1 MFLRSAIEEIN
12 GFRFMID
19 KLEIQSGLAKR
30 VLNTLPYL
38 RTAEA
43 IAQELDK
50 TEVTRNILQT
60 SELTDTITKIKVK
73 LMQVKDV
80 RGTANRVTESQILD
94 DIELFELKAFSLLV
108 VEMRELLL
116 SANITVVTLPD
127 LEPVVNI
134 LDPEKMRI
142 PHFYVYDAY
151 SPELAALRAKMKTL
165 KMDEKTEERVLD
177 QLQFEHTELED
188 RIREKLSEQIHPYK
202 KEINEALVNT
212 ATLDILLA
220 KAQQTIDMQLCKPEI
235 STSTTRYIKIF
246 NPQVKEVLWQEG
258 KKFQAIDIDIKQGA
272 CLITGAN
279 MAGKSVILK
288 TVALAQTLFQFGFYV
303 PAEQAEIA
311 LVDEVLLCIG
321 DEQSELSG
329 LSSYASE
336 MLRVNAIVQ
345 DVKAGKNA
353 LILIDELA
361 RTTNPTEGKAIVNAM
376 LDFLTDKGARSLIT
390 SHYSGIK
397 ARCKKMRVKGFVK
410 EHVQGQLTINNINEF
425 IDYSLIEDTLDSV
438 PQEAMRIARILGVD
452 EELLDKAEEFLDDEE
467 KKNRN

>member
-1 MFLRSAIEEIN
+1 
-12 GFRFMID
+12 
-19 KLEIQSGLAKR
+19 
-30 VLNTLPYL
+30 
-38 RTAEA
+38 
-43 IAQELDK
+43 
-50 TEVTRNILQT
+50 
-60 SELTDTITKIKVK
+60 
-73 LMQVKDV
+73 
-80 RGTANRVTESQILD
+80 
-94 DIELFELKAFSLLV
+94 
-108 VEMRELLL
+108 
-116 SANITVVTLPD
+116 
-127 LEPVVNI
+127 
-134 LDPEKMRI
+134 
-142 PHFYVYDAY
+142 
-151 SPELAALRAKMKTL
+151 MKTL

-258 KKFQAIDIDIKQGA
+258 KKFQAIDIDIEQGA

-329 LSSYASE
+329 LSSLPRKCY
-336 MLRVNAIVQ
+336 R
-345 DVKAGKNA
+345 
-353 LILIDELA
+353 
-361 RTTNPTEGKAIVNAM
+361 
-376 LDFLTDKGARSLIT
+376 
-390 SHYSGIK
+390 
-397 ARCKKMRVKGFVK
+397 
-410 EHVQGQLTINNINEF
+410 
-425 IDYSLIEDTLDSV
+425 
-438 PQEAMRIARILGVD
+438 
-452 EELLDKAEEFLDDEE
+452 
-467 KKNRN
+467 

>member
-1 MFLRSAIEEIN
+1 
-12 GFRFMID
+12 
-19 KLEIQSGLAKR
+19 
-30 VLNTLPYL
+30 
-38 RTAEA
+38 
-43 IAQELDK
+43 
-50 TEVTRNILQT
+50 
-60 SELTDTITKIKVK
+60 
-73 LMQVKDV
+73 
-80 RGTANRVTESQILD
+80 
-94 DIELFELKAFSLLV
+94 
-108 VEMRELLL
+108 
-116 SANITVVTLPD
+116 
-127 LEPVVNI
+127 
-134 LDPEKMRI
+134 MRI

-258 KKFQAIDIDIKQGA
+258 KKFQAIDIDIEQGA

-425 IDYSLIEDTLDSV
+425 IDYSLIEDTHDSV

>member
-1 MFLRSAIEEIN
+1 MILREAIRQVR
-12 GFRFMID
+12 GFRYMIEQLD
-19 KLEIQSGLAKR
+19 ICSAVGRR
-30 VLNTLPYL
+30 VLYDLPWL
-38 RTAEA
+38 DSKSRLEAEFER
-43 IAQELDK
+43 IQKIMVLFEQPENESRL
-50 TEVTRNILQT
+50 ER
-60 SELTDTITKIKVK
+60 LTGK
-73 LMQVKDV
+73 LMQVRDI
-80 RGTANRVTESQILD
+80 RGTIGRMAMEQVLD
-94 DIELFELKAFSLLV
+94 DLELFELKTFALCSEEIRGLVEEWRIVLLP
-108 VEMRELLL
+108 E
-116 SANITVVTLPD
+116 
-127 LEPVVNI
+127 LEPVVRL
-134 LDPEKMRI
+134 LDPEGNRI
-142 PHFYVYDAY
+142 PHFYIYDTY
-151 SPELAALRAKMKTL
+151 SAELARLRAEIKQKSL
-165 KMDEKTEERVLD
+165 QGAEER
-177 QLQFEHTELED
+177 ELEALYVQSVVLED
-188 RIREKLSEQIHPYK
+188 KVREELSVQLRPYHDDLK
-202 KEINEALVNT
+202 QALEAVGL
-212 ATLDILLA
+212 LDVVLA
-220 KAQQTIDMQLCKPEI
+220 KARQAIRGQLTLPQIPEEGEMV
-235 STSTTRYIKIF
+235 F
-246 NPQVKEVLWQEG
+246 EGLFHPQIREILEQEG
-258 KKFQAIDIDIKQGA
+258 RAFQAVDLKLEKGTTV
-272 CLITGAN
+272 ITGAN

-410 EHVQGQLTINNINEF
+410 EHVKGLLTINNINEF
-425 IDYSLIEDTLDSV
+425 IDYSLIEDTHDSV

-467 KKNRN
+467 KNRN

>member
-1 MFLRSAIEEIN
+1 
-12 GFRFMID
+12 
-19 KLEIQSGLAKR
+19 
-30 VLNTLPYL
+30 
-38 RTAEA
+38 
-43 IAQELDK
+43 
-50 TEVTRNILQT
+50 
-60 SELTDTITKIKVK
+60 
-73 LMQVKDV
+73 
-80 RGTANRVTESQILD
+80 
-94 DIELFELKAFSLLV
+94 
-108 VEMRELLL
+108 
-116 SANITVVTLPD
+116 
-127 LEPVVNI
+127 
-134 LDPEKMRI
+134 
-142 PHFYVYDAY
+142 
-151 SPELAALRAKMKTL
+151 
-165 KMDEKTEERVLD
+165 MDGKTEERVLD
-177 QLQFEHTELED
+177 QLLFEHTELED

-202 KEINEALVNT
+202 KEINEALTNT

-235 STSTTRYIKIF
+235 STGTTRYTKIF

-258 KKFQAIDIDIKQGA
+258 KKFQAIDIDIEQGA

-376 LDFLTDKGARSLIT
+376 LDFLTDQQARSLIT

-410 EHVQGQLTINNINEF
+410 EYVKGQLTINNINEY
-425 IDYSLIEDTLDSV
+425 IDYSLIEDTHDSV
-438 PQEAMRIARILGVD
+438 PQEAMRIARILGID

>member
-1 MFLRSAIEEIN
+1 
-12 GFRFMID
+12 MID

-30 VLNTLPYL
+30 ILNTLPYL
-38 RTAEA
+38 HTPEA

-50 TEVTRNILQT
+50 TEVMRNILQT
-60 SELTDTITKIKVK
+60 SERTDTITKIKVK
-73 LMQVKDV
+73 LMQVKDI
-80 RGTANRVTESQILD
+80 RGTANRVTELQILD

-151 SPELAALRAKMKTL
+151 SPELAALRTKMKTL
-165 KMDEKTEERVLD
+165 QMDEKTEERVLD

-202 KEINEALVNT
+202 KEINEALTNT

-258 KKFQAIDIDIKQGA
+258 KKFQAIDIDIEQGA

-279 MAGKSVILK
+279 MAGKSVNFS
-288 TVALAQTLFQFGFYV
+288 VPLAQTLFQFGFYV

-452 EELLDKAEEFLDDEE
+452 EELLDKAEEFLNDEE
-467 KKNRN
+467 KENRN

>member
-1 MFLRSAIEEIN
+1 MA
-12 GFRFMID
+12 
-19 KLEIQSGLAKR
+19 
-30 VLNTLPYL
+30 
-38 RTAEA
+38 
-43 IAQELDK
+43 
-50 TEVTRNILQT
+50 
-60 SELTDTITKIKVK
+60 
-73 LMQVKDV
+73 
-80 RGTANRVTESQILD
+80 
-94 DIELFELKAFSLLV
+94 
-108 VEMRELLL
+108 
-116 SANITVVTLPD
+116 
-127 LEPVVNI
+127 
-134 LDPEKMRI
+134 
-142 PHFYVYDAY
+142 
-151 SPELAALRAKMKTL
+151 
-165 KMDEKTEERVLD
+165 
-177 QLQFEHTELED
+177 
-188 RIREKLSEQIHPYK
+188 
-202 KEINEALVNT
+202 NT

-235 STSTTRYIKIF
+235 SSGTTRYIKIF

-258 KKFQAIDIDIKQGA
+258 KKFQAIDIDIEQGA

-410 EHVQGQLTINNINEF
+410 EHVKGLLTINNINEF
-425 IDYSLIEDTLDSV
+425 IDYSLIEDTHDSV

-467 KKNRN
+467 KNRN

>member
-1 MFLRSAIEEIN
+1 MLLRSAIEEVN
-12 GFRFMID
+12 GFRYMID
-19 KLEIQSGLAKR
+19 QLEIQSGLAKR
-30 VLNTLPYL
+30 VLNTQPYL
-38 RTAEA
+38 HTKEEIVAK
-43 IAQELDK
+43 LDK
-50 TEVTRNILQT
+50 TEATVNFLRDSL
-60 SELTDTITKIKVK
+60 LTDTITKINVK
-73 LMQVKDV
+73 LMQVKDI
-80 RGTANRVTESQILD
+80 RGTANRITESQALD

-108 VEMRELLL
+108 MEIRQLLI
-116 SANITVVTLPD
+116 AARIDVVVLPD
-127 LEPVVNI
+127 LEAVVNI
-134 LDPEKMRI
+134 LDPERMRI

-151 SPELAALRAKMKTL
+151 SEELAALRAKMKTL
-165 KMDEKTEERVLD
+165 KTDAKTEDKLLD
-177 QLQFEHTELED
+177 QLQFEHTMLED
-188 RIREKLSEQIHPYK
+188 RIREELSTQIHPYK
-202 KEINEALVNT
+202 QEINEAIAQV

-220 KAQQTIDMQLCKPEI
+220 KAKQVIEMQLCKPEI
-235 STSTTRYIKIF
+235 TETVTRYKNIF
-246 NPQVKEVLWQEG
+246 NPQVKEVLRQEG
-258 KKFQAIDIDIKQGA
+258 KKFQAIDIDIAPGA

-303 PAEQAEIA
+303 PAEHAEIA
-311 LVDEVLLCIG
+311 LVDEVLLCMG

-336 MLRVNAIVQ
+336 MLRINTIVQ

-397 ARCKKMRVKGFVK
+397 AGCRKMRVKGFIK
-410 EHVQGQLTINNINEF
+410 DKINGQLTINNINEF
-425 IDYSLIEDTLDSV
+425 IDYSLIEDTQNSV

-452 EELLDKAEEFLDDEE
+452 EELLDKAENYLEQNL
-467 KKNRN
+467 

>member
-30 VLNTLPYL
+30 ILNTLPYL
-38 RTAEA
+38 YTPET

-50 TEVTRNILQT
+50 TEVMRNILQT

-73 LMQVKDV
+73 LMQVKDI
-80 RGTANRVTESQILD
+80 RGTANRVTESQVLD
-94 DIELFELKAFSLLV
+94 DIELFELKAFSLLAM
-108 VEMRELLL
+108 EIRELLL
-116 SANITVVTLPD
+116 SANITVVSLPD

-258 KKFQAIDIDIKQGA
+258 KKFQAIDIDIEQGA

-336 MLRVNAIVQ
+336 MLQVNAIVQ

-425 IDYSLIEDTLDSV
+425 IDYSLIEDTHDSV